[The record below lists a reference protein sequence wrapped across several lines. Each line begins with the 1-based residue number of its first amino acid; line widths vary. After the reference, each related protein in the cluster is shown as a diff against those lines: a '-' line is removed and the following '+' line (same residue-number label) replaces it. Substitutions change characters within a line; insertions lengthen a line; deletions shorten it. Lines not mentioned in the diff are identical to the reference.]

1 MNPFT
6 TSIIT
11 TKQTKSQDA
20 TPPVYGQLRVL
31 FEAIPEGELLEALKV
46 YYAGR
51 NGYTYKVLWRTYVA
65 MTMLNLPSFAALIR
79 TLENNPYIALA
90 CGIVSRES
98 IPSKFAYSRF
108 MRKLEER
115 YNVVQVKNIMRMLT
129 RKCYETFPNFGQSV
143 AIDATDLKAWSNGSK
158 KHKSDKDAGWV
169 IKGDTNGKRKFVW
182 GYKMH
187 LMVDTTYEIPIT
199 ANITKGN
206 INDVRQATPLLS
218 QARLINSKFHPEYII
233 CDAGYCSQHLRQVIK
248 RQWGAEPIIKVNKR
262 RNKSI
267 TEETAEWQTIF
278 NRRTAVERVFSRM
291 KTQRRLNNITV
302 RRRRKVTIHSLLPV
316 IVTQAMALAFPETP
330 RNCVSSA

>member
-1 MNPFT
+1 MTNHPT
-6 TSIIT
+6 ISIIDT
-11 TKQTKSQDA
+11 EPIKCQ
-20 TPPVYGQLRVL
+20 
-31 FEAIPEGELLEALKV
+31 EAIPVAKQLEALFNAIPEEELLNALKV

-51 NGYTYKVLWRTYVA
+51 NGYTYKILWRTYVT
-65 MTMLNLPSFAALIR
+65 MTVLNLPSFAALIR
-79 TLENNPYIALA
+79 TLENNPYVAQV
-90 CGIVSRES
+90 CGITNPKN

-108 MRKLEER
+108 MSKLEER

-129 RKCYETFPNFGQSV
+129 RKCYETFPNFGKSV

-187 LMVDTTYEIPIT
+187 LMADTTYEIPIT
-199 ANITKGN
+199 ANITRGN
-206 INDVRQATPLLS
+206 INDIRQATPLLS
-218 QARLINSKFHPEYII
+218 QARLINSRFHPDYVI
-233 CDAGYCSQHLRQVIK
+233 CDAGYCSQRLRKVIK

-267 TEETAEWQTIF
+267 IEETVEWQSIF

-302 RRRRKVTIHSLLPV
+302 RRRRKVTVHSLLPV
-316 IVTQAMALAFPETP
+316 IITQAMALAFPDKP
-330 RNCVSSA
+330 RGCT